1 MNKESFLPPYM
12 LQPKALSIC
21 DVIGPEMAQS
31 LSGNLMQDEAQ
42 IYGGLYQQKML
53 EKADRDEI
61 MNAGRRGVKLFIL
74 SSIVAG
80 SVNRGLTIARFGKFD
95 FLNTR
100 LIFRIVIRLGIFGV
114 SYYSLLYKPM
124 MDHLTHMRD
133 NFNAKYIP
141 RMRKYTAEMDPLI
154 MNPRLLNEPGMTDEE
169 REYMRVF
176 YENKRSQA
184 AMMKAQMRMMEES
197 SKRGKK

>member
-1 MNKESFLPPYM
+1 
-12 LQPKALSIC
+12 
-21 DVIGPEMAQS
+21 
-31 LSGNLMQDEAQ
+31 
-42 IYGGLYQQKML
+42 
-53 EKADRDEI
+53 
-61 MNAGRRGVKLFIL
+61 
-74 SSIVAG
+74 
-80 SVNRGLTIARFGKFD
+80 
-95 FLNTR
+95 
-100 LIFRIVIRLGIFGV
+100 
-114 SYYSLLYKPM
+114 M